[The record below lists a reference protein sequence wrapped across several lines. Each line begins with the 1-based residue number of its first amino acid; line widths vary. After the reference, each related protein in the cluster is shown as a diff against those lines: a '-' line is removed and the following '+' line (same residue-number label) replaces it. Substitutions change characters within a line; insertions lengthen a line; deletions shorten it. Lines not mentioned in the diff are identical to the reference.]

1 MYLIVLL
8 FHIKRTVKFLKEV
21 AIPFFLILLR
31 KGTLGG
37 SHDLGLLFLD
47 NLSSDIWVTIFY
59 LKNDLFIF
67 CKKELLWFR
76 FLIHTYVGL
85 FFIFHLAC

>member
-1 MYLIVLL
+1 MYLFVLL
-8 FHIKRTVKFLKEV
+8 FHIERTVKFLKEV
-21 AIPFFLILLR
+21 AITFFLVLLR
-31 KGTLGG
+31 QSTLGG

-47 NLSSDIWVTIFY
+47 YSSNIWVTIFY
-59 LKNDLFIF
+59 LKYDLFIF